1 MTLCV
6 PCLLFVL
13 SYPYLLSRY
22 SSLYLQFPI
31 LHSQF
36 PKNAITAILHYKD
49 KNSVLKLYGGA
60 RSRASIVQWYLEEI
74 AIPYEFVILDLQA
87 EEHLQP
93 EFLEINPIGKVPAIV
108 DGDFKLWESGAILL
122 YLAQKYG
129 KMPETLEQQAQ
140 IVQWVIFA
148 NATLGPGI
156 FVEASRERETPK
168 MLEPLN
174 RIFEKQQFLMG
185 DEFGVA
191 DAAVGS
197 ILNYIPMMLKLDLS
211 AYPAVL
217 DYMKRIS
224 ERPAFKKAIG
234 GS

>member
-1 MTLCV
+1 M
-6 PCLLFVL
+6 
-13 SYPYLLSRY
+13 
-22 SSLYLQFPI
+22 
-31 LHSQF
+31 
-36 PKNAITAILHYKD
+36 
-49 KNSVLKLYGGA
+49 LKLYGGA
-60 RSRASIVQWYLEEI
+60 RSRASIIKWYLEEI
-74 AIPYEFVILDLQA
+74 GAPYEFVMLDMQA
-87 EEHLQP
+87 GAHLEP
-93 EFLEINPIGKVPAIV
+93 DFLEINPMGKVPAIA

-129 KMPETLEQQAQ
+129 KMPKNLEQQAQ
-140 IVQWVIFA
+140 VVQWVLFA

-156 FVEASRERETPK
+156 FVEASRDRETPK
-168 MLEPLN
+168 LLTPLN
-174 RIFEKQQFLMG
+174 HIFEKQQFLMG

-224 ERPAFKKAIG
+224 ERPAFQKAIG
-234 GS
+234 G

>member
-1 MTLCV
+1 M
-6 PCLLFVL
+6 
-13 SYPYLLSRY
+13 
-22 SSLYLQFPI
+22 
-31 LHSQF
+31 
-36 PKNAITAILHYKD
+36 
-49 KNSVLKLYGGA
+49 LKLYGGA
-60 RSRASIVQWYLEEI
+60 RSRASIVKWYLEEI
-74 AIPYEFVILDLQA
+74 AVPYEFVTLDMQA
-87 EEHLQP
+87 GEHLQP

-129 KMPETLEQQAQ
+129 KMPESVEQQAE
-140 IVQWVIFA
+140 IVQWVMFA

-156 FVEASRERETPK
+156 FVEASRDRETPK

-174 RIFEKQQFLMG
+174 RIFEKQPFLMG

-197 ILNYIPMMLKLDLS
+197 ILCYIPMMLKLDLS

-224 ERPAFKKAIG
+224 ERPAFQKAIG
-234 GS
+234 GN

>member
-1 MTLCV
+1 M
-6 PCLLFVL
+6 
-13 SYPYLLSRY
+13 
-22 SSLYLQFPI
+22 
-31 LHSQF
+31 
-36 PKNAITAILHYKD
+36 
-49 KNSVLKLYGGA
+49 LKLYGGA
-60 RSRASIVQWYLEEI
+60 RSRASIIKWYLEEI
-74 AIPYEFVILDLQA
+74 GAPYEFVMLDMQA
-87 EEHLQP
+87 GAHLEP
-93 EFLEINPIGKVPAIV
+93 DFLEINPMGKVPAIV

-129 KMPETLEQQAQ
+129 KMPENLEQQAQ
-140 IVQWVIFA
+140 VVQWVLFA

-156 FVEASRERETPK
+156 FVEASRDRETPK
-168 MLEPLN
+168 LLTPLN
-174 RIFEKQQFLMG
+174 HIFEKQQFLMG

-224 ERPAFKKAIG
+224 ERPAFQKAIG
-234 GS
+234 G